1 MTSPSRTSDGATPVM
16 SRALRRLLAVVA
28 ALGAALA
35 ASGLYLA
42 VIRALSWFVGRTY
55 ESRFSLAV
63 FLAHL
68 ALGLVFIVP
77 TLAFAVAHLRRGVK
91 NPNRRAVRA
100 GLALLAALVVLMA
113 SGVVLT
119 RLEGVLDIADPRLRS
134 AAYWTH
140 ALIPLV
146 ASWLFVLHRLAGP
159 PIRWRNGGRLAAT
172 TASCVVALV
181 LLQIVPERLTARAV
195 APADEGQFAPSLAR
209 TADGRPIAARDLD
222 NNDYCRQCHGD
233 VHERWL
239 ASAHHLSSFNN
250 PAYRFSVLE
259 TRRALLERDGDVVAS
274 RFCAGCHDPV
284 PLFSGRFDDPLFDEA
299 TDPTASAGITCSSC
313 HAITAISSPRGN
325 ADYVIDRPQHYPFT
339 YSTHP
344 ALQWLN
350 RQLVKGK
357 PELHKATFLKPLHRT
372 PEFCGACHKV
382 HIPEELNA
390 YKWLRGQNHYDSF
403 LLSGVSGHGVAAFYF
418 PDRAV
423 ANCAGCHM
431 PLREATEFGAADNDG
446 SGRLTVHDHLFP
458 AANTALPV
466 MAGLENAEEI
476 VAAHQEFLRAA
487 ARVDIFGL
495 RDGSTIV
502 APLIAP
508 LRPDVPTLTPGRSYL
523 VEIVIRTLGVGHQL
537 TQGTSDSNQLWL
549 EVTAADENGL
559 FGSSGAIDDFGR
571 VDTGAHF
578 VNAYVIDRNGHRID
592 RRNVE
597 DIFVALYDN
606 QIPPGAAAVVHY
618 RLDLPV
624 GVKGA
629 VELRAALRYRKF
641 DSAYLEHIAG
651 AEVVNDLPVVTMAED
666 AVRLPL
672 ADGDLG
678 ATSGA
683 PPAPE
688 WERWNDYGIGLL
700 LRGGRG
706 ELRQAEEAFLQ
717 VEALGR
723 ADGPLNLARVY
734 LREGRVT
741 RDAPAALE
749 RAAAFDPP
757 APAWSLLWFGGLVD
771 VQNGNL
777 DHGIRNFE
785 QILDGGFAEAIGR
798 GFDFTRDY
806 RVLLE
811 LGRAL
816 HLRALRERGDENR
829 LRRQTS
835 LEAAASRFEEVLEVE
850 PENLAAHWG
859 LKQIFDDLGDHDAA
873 ARHAAAHARYKPDD
887 NARDRATT
895 AARRRDP
902 AADRAADPV
911 VIHELR

>member
-1 MTSPSRTSDGATPVM
+1 MTRPSRTSEAASPVM
-16 SRALRRLLAVVA
+16 SRALRRLLTFVA
-28 ALGAALA
+28 GLGTVLA

-42 VIRALSWFVGRTY
+42 AVRVVSWSAGRTY
-55 ESRFSLAV
+55 ESTFSLAV
-63 FLAHL
+63 FLAHVV
-68 ALGLVFIVP
+68 LGLVFVMP
-77 TLAFAVAHLRRGVK
+77 TLAFAVAHLRRGIT

-100 GLALLAALVVLMA
+100 GLALLTTLVVLMA

-140 ALIPLV
+140 VLTPLV
-146 ASWLFVLHRLAGP
+146 AGWLFVLHRLAGP
-159 PIRWRNGGRLAAT
+159 PIRWRRGGWLAAATAGCVAALVALQFAPGRL
-172 TASCVVALV
+172 
-181 LLQIVPERLTARAV
+181 V
-195 APADEGQFAPSLAR
+195 APATAPTDVRTFAPSLAR
-209 TADGRPIAARDLD
+209 TGDGRPIAARDLD
-222 NNDYCRQCHGD
+222 NDTYCQQCHSD

-259 TRRALLERDGDVVAS
+259 TRRELLERDGDVVAS

-284 PLFSGRFDDPLFDEA
+284 PLFSGRFDDPDFDDR
-299 TDPTASAGITCSSC
+299 TDPTAAAGITCSTC

-325 ADYVIDRPQHYPFT
+325 SDYVISRPQQYPFT

-344 ALQWLN
+344 VLQWLN

-357 PELHKATFLKPLHRT
+357 PELHKATFLKPLHRS
-372 PEFCGACHKV
+372 PEFCGTCHKV

-418 PDRAV
+418 PPRAV
-423 ANCAGCHM
+423 ARCGGCHM
-431 PLREATEFGAADNDG
+431 PLREAAECGARDNDD

-458 AANTALPV
+458 AANTALPDMV
-466 MAGLENAEEI
+466 GMKNADEI
-476 VAAHQEFLRAA
+476 IAAHRDFLRTAT
-487 ARVDIFGL
+487 RVDIFGL
-495 RDGSTIV
+495 RDGGGID

-508 LRPDVPTLTPGRSYL
+508 LRPEVPTLEAGRRYL
-523 VEIVIRTLGVGHQL
+523 VEVVIRTLGVGHQL
-537 TQGTSDSNQLWL
+537 TQGTADSNQLWL
-549 EVTAADENGL
+549 EISAEDENGL
-559 FGSSGAIDDFGR
+559 IGRSGAIDELGR
-571 VDTGAHF
+571 VDPGAHF
-578 VNAYVIDRNGHRID
+578 VNAYVIDRQGNRID
-592 RRNVE
+592 RRNVQ
-597 DIFVALYDN
+597 DIFIALYDN

-618 RLDLPV
+618 LLVLPADAR
-624 GVKGA
+624 GA
-629 VELRAALRYRKF
+629 IELHAALRYRKF
-641 DSAYLEHIAG
+641 DSTYLEYITGEH
-651 AEVVNDLPVVTMAED
+651 VVNGLPVVTMAED
-666 AVRLPL
+666 SVRLPI
-672 ADGDLG
+672 AAGE
-678 ATSGA
+678 SGRTAEEA
-683 PPAPE
+683 PPPE

-706 ELRQAEEAFLQ
+706 ELRQAEDAFRH

-741 RDAPAALE
+741 RDAPEALM
-749 RAAAFDPP
+749 RAATIDPP

-777 DHGIRNFE
+777 DRAIRNFE
-785 QILDGGFAEAIGR
+785 QILDGGFAGAVGR
-798 GFDFTRDY
+798 GFDFSSDY

-816 HLRALRERGDENR
+816 HLRALRERGEDHR
-829 LRRQTS
+829 MQRRTL
-835 LEAAASRFEEVLEVE
+835 LEAAASRFEEALDLD

-859 LKQIFDDLGDHDAA
+859 LKQVFDDLGDHEAA

-902 AADRAADPV
+902 DADRAAGSV